1 MRVNSFPKIVLHKIS
16 YFSFFLIRRR
26 FMRIPCLFWTCSDWD
41 ERVRT
46 LLSSKDDI
54 FCSRGHCSLPC
65 DENQLLRPRRGLF
78 IFEAAA
84 VLASSTRFQPRPRPR
99 PHMHAARVHTLS
111 LCSPCKDLP
120 RKEPSRSTAS
130 ASFEQL
136 VCERLPTFSLP
147 EIYILIRE
155 TSFEYIVWKVFI
167 LFQ

>member
-1 MRVNSFPKIVLHKIS
+1 MTYFAYFFVRVNYFPFTVSYKIS

-54 FCSRGHCSLPC
+54 FCSRGHCSLRC

-99 PHMHAARVHTLS
+99 MHAARVHTLS

-120 RKEPSRSTAS
+120 
-130 ASFEQL
+130 
-136 VCERLPTFSLP
+136 PTSPQAPLEAGLTNKTIP
-147 EIYILIRE
+147 IPKTNKHII
-155 TSFEYIVWKVFI
+155 KMNNH
-167 LFQ
+167 